1 MSVRTT
7 IFVLLAALSAALFIR
22 LGVWQIG
29 RLHEKQARNKVVA
42 QQQVAAAVPV
52 AALPRDT
59 SQVHYRLATISGRLD
74 YEHELVVSN
83 RTRRGSPGVDLLTP
97 MRQPGS
103 DTAVLVNRG
112 WVYSP
117 DATSVDRARWRE
129 ADTISLTGFAE
140 LYSVDA
146 NLGASADPRV
156 VRRVSAREVGAR
168 LPYPVAPFYLVAVGD
183 TANLA
188 HPARRETP
196 ALDDGPHRGYAFQWF
211 AFAAIALIGA
221 GVVVH
226 GARKTGGTESVPSD
240 ATPSHAE

>member
-7 IFVLLAALSAALFIR
+7 IFVLFAALSAALFLR
-22 LGVWQIG
+22 LGFWQIG
-29 RLHEKQARNKVVA
+29 RLHEKQARNIVVA
-42 QQQVAAAVPV
+42 QQQAAAAVPV

-59 SQVHYRLATISGRLD
+59 GQVHYRLATISGRFD
-74 YEHELVVSN
+74 YEHELVASN

-97 MRQPGS
+97 MRLLGS

-129 ADTISLTGFAE
+129 ADSMSLTGFAE
-140 LYSVDA
+140 LYSADA

-156 VRRVSAREVGAR
+156 VRRVSAREVATR

-188 HPARRETP
+188 HPARREMP
-196 ALDDGPHRGYAFQWF
+196 VLDDGPHRGYAFQWF
-211 AFAAIALIGA
+211 AFAAIAVIGA
-221 GVVVH
+221 GIVVR
-226 GARKTGGTESVPSD
+226 GAERRGVPNPVPAD
-240 ATPSHAE
+240 ATPSHSE